1 MRQRIDQLR
10 RFEIQKWLEEVTTMT
25 DEGVVYA
32 SGWND
37 AVVAERFGV
46 SNKTICN
53 TRGRTFGKLAK
64 QPRNADLAA
73 IEQRLQRLERIIGD
87 RDACENEN
95 SLMGENHAS

>member
-1 MRQRIDQLR
+1 MRQRIDQLQ
-10 RFEIQKWLEEVTTMT
+10 RFEIQKWLEEVTTTT

-32 SGWND
+32 SGWDD
-37 AVVAERFGV
+37 AAVAERFGV
-46 SNKTICN
+46 SHKTVGN
-53 TRGRTFGKLAK
+53 TRSRTFGKLAK

-73 IEQRLQRLERIIGD
+73 IEQRLRRLERIIGD

>member
-1 MRQRIDQLR
+1 MRQRIDQLQ

-32 SGWND
+32 SGWDD
-37 AVVAERFGV
+37 AAVAEKFGV

-53 TRGRTFGKLAK
+53 TRGRTFGVLAK
-64 QPRNADLAA
+64 HPRNADLAA
-73 IEQRLQRLERIIGD
+73 IEQRLRRLERIIGD

-95 SLMGENHAS
+95 FKMGENYAS